1 MGRPRTLN
9 DVQHKAAFDMFLCLL
24 KNMKGDSLLDL
35 ADCFAVCVLECIAH
49 DKGITDVRE
58 YPELAVQISHS
69 IENEM
74 RDYIEFTIDKE
85 YGPDEEERKEADEY
99 MKRKVNLSSL
109 YGSTV
114 KESADV

>member
-35 ADCFAVCVLECIAH
+35 ADCFAICVLECIAH
-49 DKGITDVRE
+49 DEGITDFRE
-58 YPELAVQISHS
+58 YPVLAAQISHS

-74 RDYIEFTIDKE
+74 RDYIEFNIIRNMDRMSKKKE
-85 YGPDEEERKEADEY
+85 VTDGIQRNE
-99 MKRKVNLSSL
+99 
-109 YGSTV
+109 
-114 KESADV
+114 